1 VPNLPRLIL
10 GIPYATSHVYRL
22 LRREA
27 PAPEKRP
34 KLLLDAT
41 TYALAS
47 QLGAYLGCKVP
58 SLSRLSPKL
67 HAKLHRLLGKGV

>member
-1 VPNLPRLIL
+1 LIL
-10 GIPYATSHVYRL
+10 GIPYATRHVYRL
-22 LRREA
+22 LRREE

-47 QLGAYLGCKVP
+47 QLGVYLGGKLP
-58 SLSRLSPKL
+58 SFSRLSPKL
-67 HAKLHRLLGKGV
+67 QAKLHRILGKGV